1 MSAVPM
7 EHDVEDGT
15 LITAGG
21 LARLE
26 QELEGLRDVGR
37 QELAERFRTARN
49 DGDVAENPALIDLL
63 EEHGQLERRIA
74 VLEAQVANARVVAP
88 SRDGVAG
95 LGTSVRVRDNATG
108 EVAEYELVGAVEADV
123 GNGRVSLAAPVGRAL
138 FGRRKGDVVDVETP
152 RGTIEL
158 EVLAVRRRACRGA
171 EGRVRPA
178 PEPPRP
184 RSSSDLAF
192 GLWCVVALLGA
203 TLATVWLLPA

>member
-26 QELEGLRDVGR
+26 QELEELRDGGR

-63 EEHGQLERRIA
+63 EEHAQLERRIA

-95 LGTSVRVRDNATG
+95 LGTSVRVRDSATG

-138 FGRRKGDVVDVETP
+138 FGRRKGNVVEVETP
-152 RGTIEL
+152 RGTIAL
-158 EVLAVRRRACRGA
+158 EVLAVRVERAA
-171 EGRVRPA
+171 ERKA
-178 PEPPRP
+178 
-184 RSSSDLAF
+184 A
-192 GLWCVVALLGA
+192 
-203 TLATVWLLPA
+203 

>member
-63 EEHGQLERRIA
+63 EEHAQLERRIA
-74 VLEAQVANARVVAP
+74 VLEMYVGNARVVAP
-88 SRDGVAG
+88 ARDGVAG
-95 LGTSVRVRDNATG
+95 VGTSVRVRESATG
-108 EVAEYELVGAVEADV
+108 EVTEYELVGAVEADV

-138 FGRRKGDVVDVETP
+138 FGRRKGDLVEARTP
-152 RGTIEL
+152 RGTVAL
-158 EVLAVRRRACRGA
+158 EVLAVR
-171 EGRVRPA
+171 VDPA
-178 PEPPRP
+178 AQRK
-184 RSSSDLAF
+184 A
-192 GLWCVVALLGA
+192 A
-203 TLATVWLLPA
+203 

>member
-26 QELEGLRDVGR
+26 QELEELRDAGR

-63 EEHGQLERRIA
+63 EEQGQLERRIA

-95 LGTSVRVRDNATG
+95 LGTSVRVRDSATG
-108 EVAEYELVGAVEADV
+108 QVTEYELVGAVETGV

-138 FGRRKGDVVDVETP
+138 FGRRQGEVVEVATP

-158 EVLAVRRRACRGA
+158 EVLAVRVDRAGERKA
-171 EGRVRPA
+171 A
-178 PEPPRP
+178 
-184 RSSSDLAF
+184 
-192 GLWCVVALLGA
+192 
-203 TLATVWLLPA
+203 

>member
-26 QELEGLRDVGR
+26 HELDGLRDVAR
-37 QELAERFRTARN
+37 HELAERFRTARN
-49 DGDVAENPALIDLL
+49 DGDAAENPALIDLL

-74 VLEAQVANARVVAP
+74 ILEAQVASARVVAP
-88 SRDGVAG
+88 ARDGVAG
-95 LGTSVRVRDNATG
+95 LGTSVRVRDSGTG

-138 FGRRKGDVVDVETP
+138 FGRRKGDVVEVETP
-152 RGTIEL
+152 RGTIAL
-158 EVLAVRRRACRGA
+158 EVLAVRVERAAARMA
-171 EGRVRPA
+171 A
-178 PEPPRP
+178 
-184 RSSSDLAF
+184 
-192 GLWCVVALLGA
+192 
-203 TLATVWLLPA
+203 

>member
-63 EEHGQLERRIA
+63 EEQGQLERRIA

-158 EVLAVRRRACRGA
+158 EVLAVRGERAA
-171 EGRVRPA
+171 ERKA
-178 PEPPRP
+178 
-184 RSSSDLAF
+184 A
-192 GLWCVVALLGA
+192 
-203 TLATVWLLPA
+203 

>member
-26 QELEGLRDVGR
+26 RELEELRDAGR

-63 EEHGQLERRIA
+63 EEQGQLERRIA

-95 LGTSVRVRDNATG
+95 LGTSVRVRDSASG
-108 EVAEYELVGAVEADV
+108 EVTEYELVGAVEADV

-138 FGRRKGDVVDVETP
+138 RPPAGRCRRGRDSP
-152 RGTIEL
+152 RDD
-158 EVLAVRRRACRGA
+158 RARGAHRANRPRRGA
-171 EGRVRPA
+171 EGRVTPVPGSRA
-178 PEPPRP
+178 
-184 RSSSDLAF
+184 RSADVAF

-203 TLATVWLLPA
+203 MLATVWLLPGA

>member
-26 QELEGLRDVGR
+26 QELEGLRDGR

-63 EEHGQLERRIA
+63 EEQGQLERRIA

-158 EVLAVRRRACRGA
+158 EVLAVRLERAA
-171 EGRVRPA
+171 ERKA
-178 PEPPRP
+178 
-184 RSSSDLAF
+184 A
-192 GLWCVVALLGA
+192 
-203 TLATVWLLPA
+203 